1 MLADEL
7 KRASANNKA
16 LRAEGKMTIPV
27 FRQVI
32 SSIFSWQTALVV
44 GITLLTAY
52 GKEIGAWVKG
62 LFSAGDALSDV
73 AQYTQDL
80 NRAIENSRSE
90 LKREFDALREAK
102 KGTAEYAAARKV
114 IEDKYGDYLSN
125 QKEEIRNLEDQKAA
139 YDALAGSITAAAIA
153 KGLEESMPM
162 PPKNTARQWIKPSKA
177 CRISLLKIP
186 AGEAGIAYFT
196 EFRAGLNSE
205 IRN

>member
-62 LFSAGDALSDV
+62 LFSAGNALSDV

-153 KGLEESMPM
+153 KGLEESNANAAEEYGKTMD
-162 PPKNTARQWIKPSKA
+162 KASKA
-177 CRISLLKIP
+177 CRISLLKNS
-186 AGEAGIAYFT
+186 AGRPGSLILPSFVP
-196 EFRAGLNSE
+196 G
-205 IRN
+205 

>member
-62 LFSAGDALSDV
+62 LFSAGDVLSDV

-102 KGTAEYAAARKV
+102 KGTAEYAAAPKV
-114 IEDKYGDYLSN
+114 IEDKYGTIFPTKRRRYGIWRTKRRLMMPL
-125 QKEEIRNLEDQKAA
+125 QAVLRRPLLLRVWRNL
-139 YDALAGSITAAAIA
+139 
-153 KGLEESMPM
+153 MPM
-162 PPKNTARQWIKPSKA
+162 PPKNTVKRWTKPSKA
-177 CRISLLKIP
+177 WQDKFIKKFGRGGRDRLFYRVSCRVK
-186 AGEAGIAYFT
+186 
-196 EFRAGLNSE
+196 
-205 IRN
+205 